1 MLTVFLNLLKLQL
14 IMRRLNK
21 GLKGMTNS
29 SKRHK
34 RSKKFLTKYSQHT
47 EGSFHVRSPKKM
59 KFEAAPPQIL
69 IKLYTVPLCDY
80 NRRPVIFLPF
90 FEK

>member
-34 RSKKFLTKYSQHT
+34 RSKKNILTKYSQHT
-47 EGSFHVRSPKKM
+47 EGSFHVRSPKKN
-59 KFEAAPPQIL
+59 EI
-69 IKLYTVPLCDY
+69 
-80 NRRPVIFLPF
+80 
-90 FEK
+90 